1 MYSFRLCVQVQ
12 ESVANCLP
20 PLVPAVKA
28 DAPELVHKLMDLL
41 LKSDNYG
48 ERKGAA
54 YGLAG
59 LVRGL
64 GITALKQ
71 LDIMT
76 TLEDAVKDKKNPRRR
91 EGEKYT
97 TPGDKTSPA
106 LYKDMVVYKTSSKQ
120 YKQYTASACSA
131 YIH

>member
-1 MYSFRLCVQVQ
+1 M
-12 ESVANCLP
+12 ANCLP
-20 PLVPAVKA
+20 PLVPAVKS

-41 LKSDNYG
+41 LESDNYG

-64 GITALKQ
+64 GITSLKQ

-76 TLEDAVKDKKNPRRR
+76 TLENAVKDKKNPRRR
-91 EGEKYT
+91 EGK
-97 TPGDKTSPA
+97 PA
-106 LYKDMVVYKTSSKQ
+106 LLNSYDYGHIL
-120 YKQYTASACSA
+120 SAILCNT
-131 YIH
+131 HK

>member
-1 MYSFRLCVQVQ
+1 MQQ
-12 ESVANCLP
+12 SVANCLP
-20 PLVPAVKA
+20 PLVPAIKS
-28 DAPELVHKLMDLL
+28 DAPELVKKLLQLL
-41 LKSDNYG
+41 LESENFG

-71 LDIMT
+71 LEIMT

-91 EGEKYT
+91 EGKT
-97 TPGDKTSPA
+97 GQITCPGTSITQDKF
-106 LYKDMVVYKTSSKQ
+106 K
-120 YKQYTASACSA
+120 
-131 YIH
+131 

>member
-1 MYSFRLCVQVQ
+1 MSACFSSLLDETQNHITLAVRGMLKTQTYAHSISIQVQ
-12 ESVANCLP
+12 QSVANCLP
-20 PLVPAVKA
+20 PLVPAIKS
-28 DAPELVHKLMDLL
+28 DAPELVKKLLQLL
-41 LKSDNYG
+41 LESENFG

-71 LDIMT
+71 LEIMT

-91 EGEKYT
+91 EG
-97 TPGDKTSPA
+97 KTEQ
-106 LYKDMVVYKTSSKQ
+106 VRNF
-120 YKQYTASACSA
+120 C
-131 YIH
+131 

>member
-1 MYSFRLCVQVQ
+1 
-12 ESVANCLP
+12 
-20 PLVPAVKA
+20 
-28 DAPELVHKLMDLL
+28 MDLL
-41 LKSDNYG
+41 LESDNYG

-76 TLEDAVKDKKNPRRR
+76 TLEAAVKDKKNPRRR
-91 EGEKYT
+91 EGREQYDLLIINITILNALMLIYKY
-97 TPGDKTSPA
+97 
-106 LYKDMVVYKTSSKQ
+106 VSS
-120 YKQYTASACSA
+120 TA
-131 YIH
+131 ILIT

>member
-1 MYSFRLCVQVQ
+1 
-12 ESVANCLP
+12 
-20 PLVPAVKA
+20 
-28 DAPELVHKLMDLL
+28 MDLL
-41 LKSDNYG
+41 LQSDNYG

-91 EGEKYT
+91 EGRSVWRSRTITIIYGYLFIFVFNYPCE
-97 TPGDKTSPA
+97 
-106 LYKDMVVYKTSSKQ
+106 V
-120 YKQYTASACSA
+120 
-131 YIH
+131 I